1 VTEAQISALDD
12 AVKRASSDR
21 LPIIRRVAE
30 GLFRGGKIHVL
41 SDPENRTTVEV
52 KPVKHLKVAMVLA
65 WVGLALDGIRG
76 FADGLVL
83 MERLLSSQWLTL
95 HPVAEPPD
103 SDEPYVDL
111 FNILVPLTFADPAA
125 ARSQSGPVVGSDSW
139 RIEARLL
146 KAIFLKSDRHGELS
160 LRDCLS
166 PWAASLKLS
175 LPGGEDRA
183 AEFIYEARL
192 SAASMLPEQRK
203 AVQAAIS
210 ALQGIEAAFKGAPG
224 ALKPKFDY
232 LLRLLNA
239 AKNLL
244 DDTLSSTM
252 TTETPENSSPAQ
264 GVRNSSSGGP
274 ASTRDEALRKLAEAA
289 DYFRRVEPSSPIPL
303 LIKRVQTLAGLDF
316 ARLIQELE
324 LGEGA
329 VKEFRKQAGIREEAS
344 K

>member
-1 VTEAQISALDD
+1 
-12 AVKRASSDR
+12 
-21 LPIIRRVAE
+21 
-30 GLFRGGKIHVL
+30 
-41 SDPENRTTVEV
+41 
-52 KPVKHLKVAMVLA
+52 
-65 WVGLALDGIRG
+65 
-76 FADGLVL
+76 
-83 MERLLSSQWLTL
+83 
-95 HPVAEPPD
+95 
-103 SDEPYVDL
+103 
-111 FNILVPLTFADPAA
+111 
-125 ARSQSGPVVGSDSW
+125 VVGSDSW